1 MDRAWQNN
9 LTHRT
14 ELVFGTET
22 VRKIESLNI
31 AVIGVGGVGGWCAEA
46 LVRSGI
52 TKMTVVD
59 SDIVCATNVNRQI
72 QALSSTVGR
81 PKVEVMRE
89 RLLDINPGA
98 EIVSLNKAFLPEN
111 SDEFHLETFDY
122 VIDAID
128 SVSSKVHL
136 LEYCSSRGIKIF
148 ASMGAAA
155 RSDPSRVRAA
165 YISETHGCPLA
176 RIVRNRLK
184 KDNASLKIPCVF
196 SDEPAVKPAVEAW
209 CGTGK
214 CSCRADR
221 DDAEAAGSCA
231 VDWCARKKQI
241 NGSLVHIT
249 GIFGL
254 TLAGMVLRDSAG
266 KGWR

>member
-1 MDRAWQNN
+1 MDAAWQKN

-22 VRKIESLNI
+22 VKKIESLNV

-46 LVRSGI
+46 LVRSGV
-52 TKMTVVD
+52 TLMTIVD

-72 QALSSTVGR
+72 QALASTVGR
-81 PKVEVMRE
+81 PKVEVMCE

-98 EIVSLNKAFLPEN
+98 EITSLNKAFLPEN
-111 SDEFHLETFDY
+111 AEEFGLKRFDY

-128 SVSSKVHL
+128 SITSKVYL

-155 RSDPSRVRAA
+155 RSDPSRIRAA
-165 YISETHGCPLA
+165 KISETHGCPLA
-176 RIVRNRLK
+176 RIVRSRLK
-184 KDNASLKIPCVF
+184 KAGASLDIPCVF
-196 SDEPAVKPAVEAW
+196 SDEQAVKPAVEAW
-209 CGTGK
+209 CGTGE
-214 CSCRADR
+214 CSCKADR
-221 DDAEAAGSCA
+221 DDITADGTVT
-231 VDWCARKKQI
+231 VDWCAKKKQI

-254 TLAGMVLRDSAG
+254 TLAGMVVRDAAG

>member
-1 MDRAWQNN
+1 MDKAWYLN

-14 ELVFGTET
+14 ELVLGTEA
-22 VRKIESLNI
+22 VCRLESLRV
-31 AVIGVGGVGGWCAEA
+31 AVIGVGGVGSWCAEA

-52 TKMTVVD
+52 TKVMIVD
-59 SDIVCATNVNRQI
+59 SDIVCATNVNRQV
-72 QALSSTVGR
+72 QALHSTLGIA
-81 PKVEVMRE
+81 KVDVMRQ

-98 EIVSLNKAFLPEN
+98 EITAYNKPFLPEN
-111 SDEFHLETFDY
+111 CEEFCLKDYDY

-128 SVSSKVHL
+128 SIQSKIYL
-136 LEYCSSRGIKIF
+136 LQYCTENGIKVY

-155 RSDPSRVRAA
+155 RTDPTRIRPEL
-165 YISETHGCPLA
+165 IGKTHGCPLA
-176 RIVRNRLK
+176 RIVRQKLK
-184 KDNASLKIPCVF
+184 KSGVTLDIPCVY
-196 SDEPAVKPAVEAW
+196 SDEQAVKPAVEAW

-214 CSCRADR
+214 CSCKADR
-221 DDAEAAGSCA
+221 DEAESDGVCSI
-231 VDWCARKKQI
+231 DWCARKKQI

-254 TLAGMVLRDSAG
+254 TLAGMVIRDATG

>member
-1 MDRAWQNN
+1 MSESWSRS

-14 ELVFGTET
+14 ELVLGTES
-22 VRKIESLNI
+22 VSRIGSLTI

-46 LVRSGI
+46 LVRSGVRHLTI
-52 TKMTVVD
+52 VD
-59 SDIVCATNVNRQI
+59 SDIVCATNANRQV

-98 EIVSLNKAFLPEN
+98 EIISINKPFLPDNAE
-111 SDEFHLETFDY
+111 EFRLGQFDY

-128 SVSSKVHL
+128 SIQSKVYL
-136 LEYCSSRGIKIF
+136 LKYCVENGITVY

-155 RSDPSRVRAA
+155 RSDASRIRPSL
-165 YISETHGCPLA
+165 ISQTQGCPLA
-176 RIVRNRLK
+176 RIIRNRLRK
-184 KDNASLKIPCVF
+184 EGVSLDIPCVF

-209 CGTGK
+209 CGTGS
-214 CSCRADR
+214 CSCSGDR
-221 DDAEAAGSCA
+221 DESGECSI
-231 VDWCARKKQI
+231 DWCARKKQI

-254 TLAGMVLRDSAG
+254 TLAGMVVRDATG
-266 KGWR
+266 RGWR